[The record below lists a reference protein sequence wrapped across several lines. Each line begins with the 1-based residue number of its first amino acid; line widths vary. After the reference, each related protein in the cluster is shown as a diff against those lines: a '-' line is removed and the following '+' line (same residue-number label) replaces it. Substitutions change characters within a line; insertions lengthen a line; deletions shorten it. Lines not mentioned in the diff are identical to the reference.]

1 MNSEVYMRF
10 EARDL
15 AEFDSPMAATSLVVG
30 ATYFIANFVDENLL
44 IPCLQPIVCIGK
56 GLPPEGLPPAR
67 LRPAKKRKYL
77 FQDAPSYLSGLRI
90 SDDLSGDIKLH
101 VFVKSGLRNIHEFD
115 AALDLL
121 LRCSVRRSK
130 HRPAD
135 SLA

>member
-1 MNSEVYMRF
+1 VY
-10 EARDL
+10 
-15 AEFDSPMAATSLVVG
+15 
-30 ATYFIANFVDENLL
+30 
-44 IPCLQPIVCIGK
+44 IGK
-56 GLPPEGLPPAR
+56 GLPPEGL
-67 LRPAKKRKYL
+67 LGQEEQIFVSGCGFL
-77 FQDAPSYLSGLRI
+77 FCADLRI
-90 SDDLSGDIKLH
+90 SDDLSGDIELH